1 MKKFPPM
8 IQRSAGSHPKV
19 IPMNGPK
26 IGPRAATLL
35 NWYPHRTYRLTGKYS
50 TPSMY
55 MWAGVAFFASDRHT
69 FRSTHFPYPQYATP
83 YSPIVTTTHRNGVD
97 RMSTTVPPPGS
108 RNPMRGAATV
118 ILAGRLNLHV
128 YPPRPNPPTGRAR
141 KAPLTAAEGT
151 YVGSPLRERGD
162 ATPASP
168 ASRPPAGDFEAV
180 RACVRSAIHEPE
192 RRGAEGRRVARDA
205 GLRTRERGSGASDRG
220 RLVPRLRGPRPDRGR
235 RTRFAE
241 RRVARPPPPRR
252 QGLCGHRGRPRC
264 LSRPPRVR
272 SGKGG
277 RLASALDPSVDS
289 VTSQSP

>member
-1 MKKFPPM
+1 
-8 IQRSAGSHPKV
+8 
-19 IPMNGPK
+19 
-26 IGPRAATLL
+26 
-35 NWYPHRTYRLTGKYS
+35 
-50 TPSMY
+50 MY
-55 MWAGVAFFASDRHT
+55 MCAGVAFFALDRQT
-69 FRSTHFPYPQYATP
+69 FRSIHFPYPQYATP

-108 RNPMRGAATV
+108 PNPMRGAATG
-118 ILAGRLNLHV
+118 ILVRRLKRHV

-162 ATPASP
+162 ATPARP

-241 RRVARPPPPRR
+241 RRVAPAPPPPPPR
-252 QGLCGHRGRPRC
+252 LCGDRGRARW
-264 LSRPPRVR
+264 LFWTPPGRT
-272 SGKGG
+272 GEGG
-277 RLASALDPSVDS
+277 RLPSARAPHRVNAG
-289 VTSQSP
+289 